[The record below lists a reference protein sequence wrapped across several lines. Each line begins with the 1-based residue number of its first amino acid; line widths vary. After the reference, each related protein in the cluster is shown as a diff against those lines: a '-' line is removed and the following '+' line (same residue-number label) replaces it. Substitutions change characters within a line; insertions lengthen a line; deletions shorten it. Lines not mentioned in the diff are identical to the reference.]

1 MGNLYI
7 NIFLLTLL
15 LLSVRQAQGV
25 SLRVV
30 SASDAIVQLNG
41 QTNLQV
47 TVVNESAEPLVSLD
61 FVLIVNKVK
70 TGETHVDLTEPVE
83 AFGSECILSL
93 PVSADAEA
101 GSVAKQV
108 SITKVNGGKNESA
121 ENKADFTLLSVT
133 QLEAR
138 RVVMEEY
145 TGLWCGF
152 CPKGEAAVNRMSDE
166 FGERFIAFSI
176 HSGDVLEIGEDS
188 AKIIGKVQT
197 GTILVDGLGV
207 GDVGNIVIRDRQRL
221 AEDGIIVVVMTLEGR
236 TNELLAGPDI
246 VSRGFVYVRES
257 EGLLLMTNDGAFAN
271 MISHPSTHF
280 AKTYRVT
287 VRPRITEE
295 QLTALTTG
303 VIIDGR
309 RSMPAAI
316 HVIKSEQDRT
326 VLEIV
331 LEEGRNRQIRKMC
344 EAVGLEVARLKRN
357 AIGPVK
363 LGMLQPGKWRELT
376 KEEMRSIKS
385 YHKKLAAKNEHEQN
399 FEKSRKRN
407 SERR

>member
-1 MGNLYI
+1 MGNLYK

-47 TVVNESAEPLVSLD
+47 TVVNESAEPFVSLV

-70 TGETHVDLTEPVE
+70 TGETHVDLPEPVE

-121 ENKADFTLLSVT
+121 ENKADFTLLTVT

-176 HSGDVLEIGEDS
+176 HSGDVLECADYIS
-188 AKIIGKVQT
+188 ASLMSSTFPKASLQRTLNYIDPYL
-197 GTILVDGLGV
+197 GTTEGYTEICPIRHDVERLMGVPVEAAVELAPEWTDASESQRQGTLCHGLCADRRQYV
-207 GDVGNIVIRDRQRL
+207 GHRKELG
-221 AEDGIIVVVMTLEGR
+221 AGR
-236 TNELLAGPDI
+236 
-246 VSRGFVYVRES
+246 
-257 EGLLLMTNDGAFAN
+257 LLL
-271 MISHPSTHF
+271 
-280 AKTYRVT
+280 
-287 VRPRITEE
+287 
-295 QLTALTTG
+295 
-303 VIIDGR
+303 
-309 RSMPAAI
+309 
-316 HVIKSEQDRT
+316 
-326 VLEIV
+326 
-331 LEEGRNRQIRKMC
+331 
-344 EAVGLEVARLKRN
+344 
-357 AIGPVK
+357 
-363 LGMLQPGKWRELT
+363 
-376 KEEMRSIKS
+376 
-385 YHKKLAAKNEHEQN
+385 
-399 FEKSRKRN
+399 SR
-407 SERR
+407 